1 MSSDIDEQIAFLQSF
16 NADVLA
22 HFHGHQEG
30 ALRVR
35 INRGIPRARDI
46 LARAG
51 ALKSVTLSP
60 PPAIG
65 GMIVRNADPFEF
77 ILRDYYGMSM
87 APTVSDMIEQ
97 AIGILD
103 SPEYR
108 RDAADLSGRKQKRPK
123 EPVSVPLPDKV
134 TLSWLVRHVPV
145 KFWIWLIGIV
155 TAAFGV
161 GVKLAPFLTPS

>member
-1 MSSDIDEQIAFLQSF
+1 MSSEIDEQIAFLQSF
-16 NADVLA
+16 NADILA
-22 HFHGHQEG
+22 HFDGHKDG

-51 ALKSVTLSP
+51 ALKSVSLSP

-77 ILRDYYGMSM
+77 ILQDYFGMSM
-87 APTVSDMIEQ
+87 APMVSDMIEQ

-108 RDAADLSGRKQKRPK
+108 RDAEHVNKRKPKRSK
-123 EPVSVPLPDKV
+123 EPISVPLPDKV
-134 TLSWLVRHVPV
+134 TLSWLVRHVPI
-145 KFWIWLIGIV
+145 KFWLWLIGIV

-161 GVKLAPFLTPS
+161 GVKLAPFLSPS